1 VQLTRKTLLILL
13 LILLLGTPALAGTSK
28 PLPTVRWSEGGPG
41 CTLRR
46 AENGYTYYSVST
58 VDFQLTL
65 AVDNQ
70 ELQKISHR
78 TFPMISVQLAFNNTG
93 SQPVAVDPSQS
104 TLEFSKHFQVVQ
116 RALDPDSMLAQLQ
129 QYIDNLTDDITRHQI
144 KKHPEQKSAMEAE
157 LQQWLK
163 DYTEMMDFISTNA
176 LHGGTLD
183 TTNSSASGWLFFDT
197 KNRWIGRWR
206 PPEQFVL
213 RIPVNNAIVEFP
225 FELPP
230 KGGKVQLRTRPAQ

>member
-1 VQLTRKTLLILL
+1 
-13 LILLLGTPALAGTSK
+13 
-28 PLPTVRWSEGGPG
+28 
-41 CTLRR
+41 
-46 AENGYTYYSVST
+46 
-58 VDFQLTL
+58 
-65 AVDNQ
+65 
-70 ELQKISHR
+70 
-78 TFPMISVQLAFNNTG
+78 
-93 SQPVAVDPSQS
+93 
-104 TLEFSKHFQVVQ
+104 
-116 RALDPDSMLAQLQ
+116 
-129 QYIDNLTDDITRHQI
+129 
-144 KKHPEQKSAMEAE
+144 MEAE

>member
-129 QYIDNLTDDITRHQI
+129 QYIDNLTDDIR
-144 KKHPEQKSAMEAE
+144 S
-157 LQQWLK
+157 
-163 DYTEMMDFISTNA
+163 
-176 LHGGTLD
+176 
-183 TTNSSASGWLFFDT
+183 
-197 KNRWIGRWR
+197 KNILNRKAPWKRSCSNG
-206 PPEQFVL
+206 
-213 RIPVNNAIVEFP
+213 
-225 FELPP
+225 
-230 KGGKVQLRTRPAQ
+230 